1 MAQKKLLFSLMIIF
15 AFCFN
20 AQGFEF
26 KQEDIDF
33 AKDLRKRTLQMNMR
47 ELKEKYYDL
56 QDMLGDIK
64 SDANS
69 AYDTGE
75 IDSNIS
81 LKIFVSSSMSQNL
94 LKSYARSA
102 KKYNATLVFRGLP
115 QGSWKKLSDL
125 VYEISEGEDQNIAMQ
140 IDDEA
145 FSSYGV
151 NAVPAIILAK
161 EENALSENPR
171 ITFDKIT
178 GDILDTQFHIHF
190 NHRLINTL
198 DSMNI
203 EVPRLNRMLYDE

>member
-1 MAQKKLLFSLMIIF
+1 MAQKKLLFSLVIIF

-33 AKDLRKRTLQMNMR
+33 AKDLRKRTMQMNMR

-64 SDANS
+64 AEANS

-178 GDILDTQFHIHF
+178 GSIGIIKALEAFSEKGQLSDIA
-190 NHRLINTL
+190 INIL
-198 DSMNI
+198 
-203 EVPRLNRMLYDE
+203 EVSGGNNE